1 MASNIND
8 TGVNKNYPIAG
19 QDNDSQGFRDN
30 FTIIGD
36 NFVAA
41 KAEITALQGTTAQG
55 VTYDPGTPPNDG
67 SNNFLGTTIVN
78 ANTKNITETAYISSA
93 TINTS
98 QNVNLDNGAIQEFNL
113 GADITLTFANWSS
126 DTAKAGKVRL
136 HIKSDQAAGSSVN
149 RTVTFAS
156 NAGGGT
162 FKRHSDWPTGDTTA
176 VIGAPGVGEA
186 TKYYVFEFISYDSGA
201 TVWAEYLGIY
211 Q

>member
-8 TGVNKNYPIAG
+8 TGVNSNYPVAG

-30 FTIIGD
+30 FTVISS

-55 VTYDPGTPPNDG
+55 VTYASANGGT
-67 SNNFLGTTIVN
+67 NNFLGSTITN
-78 ANTKNITETAYISSA
+78 ANLTNTTETAFVA
-93 TINTS
+93 TTTVNTS
-98 QNVNLDNGAIQEFNL
+98 QNINLDNGAYQEFTV

-126 DTAKAGKVRL
+126 ETSRTGRIRL
-136 HIKSDQAAGSSVN
+136 HIKSDLAAGSSTN
-149 RTVTFAS
+149 RTITFAS

-162 FKRHSDWPTGDTTA
+162 IKTHNDWPTSDLTA
-176 VIGAPGVGEA
+176 VIGAPAGDS
-186 TKYYVFEFISYDSGA
+186 TYYAFEFVSYDSGA
-201 TVWAEYLGIY
+201 TVWAKYLGTY